1 MKQATKT
8 SSPSASNGKKPII
21 GRHLFRVTLL
31 ALPLTC
37 RSFMPCRPS
46 APPVPRSR
54 ASFLQQTHDSTTT
67 QSPQKH
73 SRRWRR
79 AFRKV
84 LKRQQ
89 KPRKDSVFTVSQKED
104 KSALQGRTA
113 LQMSSVLDQVE
124 TVNMMDQILEDF
136 DLYTPSDVFPNMTF
150 DEISLP
156 YVGPLDDFLKEDI
169 DAATAETDSV
179 DDDDFLLEDELE
191 LDELVAQETTLQPS
205 MMKPHHR
212 AAVVHR
218 MTKSY
223 FESLLRGLFHRW
235 SVKPARSLTI
245 DVQPKRFVMTQLVR
259 GKLKANA
266 KVAFRDFVT
275 APIQLSSG
283 SVEAKRLTLNLWSF
297 TPDYMRQGIRRYPSQ
312 FDFHFNDLVFSE
324 DDLIKSR
331 SIRNGL
337 QRLLTRIL
345 KGAGVSSNQV
355 KVTSIRILVSSMT
368 GSCEYPV
375 SMTLR
380 LTSLFPSLQPSG
392 KIACSGEAGT
402 SFSGLIPFEVRSGI
416 DLSSRGHVVT
426 FPGLEV
432 SLQPSLGVFMP
443 VFTEV
448 DLDMGHNARLLSV
461 DINGF
466 MKTLSFSGKVTVTPE
481 HTLKLSEYLQTTESL
496 GAQYNFDVGQWLTK
510 LGNFTR

>member
-1 MKQATKT
+1 
-8 SSPSASNGKKPII
+8 
-21 GRHLFRVTLL
+21 
-31 ALPLTC
+31 
-37 RSFMPCRPS
+37 MPCRPS

-67 QSPQKH
+67 QSSQKN

-84 LKRQQ
+84 LKRQP
-89 KPRKDSVFTVSQKED
+89 KSRKDSVFAVSQKED
-104 KSALQGRTA
+104 KSALKGRTA

-124 TVNMMDQILEDF
+124 TIDMMDQILEDF

-156 YVGPLDDFLKEDI
+156 YVGPLEEFLKEDI
-169 DAATAETDSV
+169 DASTAETDSV
-179 DDDDFLLEDELE
+179 DDDDDFLLEDDE
-191 LDELVAQETTLQPS
+191 LDDLVAQETSMLKPS

-235 SVKPARSLTI
+235 SVKPARSLSV

-266 KVAFRDFVT
+266 KVEFRDFVT

-283 SVEAKRLTLNLWSF
+283 SVEARRLTLNLWSF
-297 TPDYMRQGIRRYPSQ
+297 TPDYLRQGIRRYPSQ

-355 KVTSIRILVSSMT
+355 KVTSIRILVSTVT
-368 GSCEYPV
+368 GSCENPV
-375 SMTLR
+375 SMTL
-380 LTSLFPSLQPSG
+380 
-392 KIACSGEAGT
+392 
-402 SFSGLIPFEVRSGI
+402 
-416 DLSSRGHVVT
+416 
-426 FPGLEV
+426 
-432 SLQPSLGVFMP
+432 
-443 VFTEV
+443 
-448 DLDMGHNARLLSV
+448 
-461 DINGF
+461 
-466 MKTLSFSGKVTVTPE
+466 
-481 HTLKLSEYLQTTESL
+481 
-496 GAQYNFDVGQWLTK
+496 
-510 LGNFTR
+510 